1 VVFDN
6 INIVIR
12 GAGELA
18 SAAALILHNI
28 GFRVILTEL
37 PTPLAIR
44 RTVTFSDAI
53 ITSETT
59 VEGVTARFYKLAEI
73 EAGLPHNILPIV
85 YDNMKVIKTLKPQI
99 VVDARMLKRDQPEM
113 NYGKAFVVGLGPGFT
128 IGKNCHVIVETKRGH
143 ELGRLIWQGSAIP
156 NTGIPGVLGGESCQR
171 IITAPAEGQVIWRVD
186 FGNLVKKSEIL
197 GTVDQV
203 HQIIAPIAGIV
214 RGLISPQVMASPRM
228 KIGDIDPR
236 GKEINVHL
244 ISDKARS
251 VGRGIMEAVV
261 QFLQQTG

>member
-1 VVFDN
+1 MFDN

-18 SAAALILHNI
+18 SATALILHKI
-28 GFRVILTEL
+28 GFKVILTEL
-37 PTPLAIR
+37 QSPLAIR

-53 ITSETT
+53 ITNEAT
-59 VEGVTARFYKLAEI
+59 VEGITARFYKLAEI

-99 VVDARMLKRDQPEM
+99 IVDARMLKREPPETK
-113 NYGKAFVVGLGPGFT
+113 YGSAFVVGLGPGFT
-128 IGKNCHVIVETKRGH
+128 VGKNCRVIIETKRGH

-156 NTGIPGVLGGESCQR
+156 NTGIPGVLGGESYQR
-171 IITAPAEGQVIWRVD
+171 IITAPAEGRIHWRVD

-197 GTVDQV
+197 GTVDQF
-203 HQIIAPIAGIV
+203 HQIIAPIAGII
-214 RGLISPQVMASPRM
+214 RGLISPKIVVSPRM
-228 KIGDIDPR
+228 KIGDVDPR
-236 GKEINVHL
+236 GKEINVNL

-251 VGRGIMEAVV
+251 IGRGVLEAIL
-261 QFLQQTG
+261 QFLQQAD